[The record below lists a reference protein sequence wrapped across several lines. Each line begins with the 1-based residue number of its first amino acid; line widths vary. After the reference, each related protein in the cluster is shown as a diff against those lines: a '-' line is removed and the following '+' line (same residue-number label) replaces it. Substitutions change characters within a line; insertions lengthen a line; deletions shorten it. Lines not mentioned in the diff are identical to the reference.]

1 MQNGKSDQHQNG
13 LESIKMTHEDFW
25 KKEVANMQLQL
36 HNSYIRIKELS
47 DENDNLKKQLNES
60 QLEFDLLKLHGV

>member
-1 MQNGKSDQHQNG
+1 
-13 LESIKMTHEDFW
+13 MTHEDFW